1 MNSVPQRPPRDGGV
15 KPSGAPARS
24 TPAGAPSHCDDPS
37 SAGGAASQL
46 LPQAAD
52 SVSNVSQ
59 LRITEIFY
67 SLQGETSRVGLP
79 TVFVRLTGCPLRCT
93 YCDTAYAFTGGRN
106 MSVAEILNQVA
117 EYSPH
122 YVTVTG
128 GEPLSQKNCLPLLSA
143 LCDAGYEVS
152 LETGGALDISEV
164 DARVMRVVDIK
175 TPASG
180 EAEKNRWENLPLLTL
195 HDEIK
200 FVLCDEADYQW
211 AKQVMRQHL
220 LAEKCPVLF
229 SPVHGVLN
237 ATQLAEWIL
246 RDRLP
251 VRLQVQ
257 LHKLLWDNRPGH

>member
-1 MNSVPQRPPRDGGV
+1 M
-15 KPSGAPARS
+15 
-24 TPAGAPSHCDDPS
+24 SHITS
-37 SAGGAASQL
+37 ES
-46 LPQAAD
+46 
-52 SVSNVSQ
+52 
-59 LRITEIFY
+59 LRISEIFY

-93 YCDTAYAFTGGRN
+93 YCDTTYAFSGGQT
-106 MSVAEILNQVA
+106 MTLDAILGEVASYA
-117 EYSPH
+117 PR

-128 GEPLSQKNCLPLLSA
+128 GEPLAQKNCRLLLRT

-152 LETGGALDISEV
+152 LETGGALDVSGM
-164 DARVMRVVDIK
+164 DSRVVKVLDIK

-180 EAEKNRWENLPLLTL
+180 EMENNLWSNLEHLNS

-211 AKQVMRQHL
+211 AKQVMQKYELVQHC
-220 LAEKCPVLF
+220 AVLF
-229 SPVHGVLN
+229 SP
-237 ATQLAEWIL
+237 AQSQLAAKDVAEWIL

-257 LHKLLWDNRPGH
+257 LHKLLWGNEAGH